1 MSKLSKIMAIVGV
14 VAAVAAIG
22 MAIGFWGSRG
32 GPIPA
37 TSSVESNH
45 PGFAV
50 SHPNPTPAPGPAANI
65 SPKVPRH
72 HVRTDTTITT
82 NSQGETVT
90 TPSASANTN
99 IMADWEEKVDD
110 LLTAEEEEP
119 AKAKKMLELFP
130 KLPEDGQIE
139 VAQHLSN
146 LVPDE
151 NYGDLAKLLKDAKLS
166 DGVLDVLFGD
176 ALNRPNSLKLP
187 VLLEVARDPQNPKAE
202 EAKDVLQ
209 LFMEEDYGD
218 DWGRWQ
224 ARMDSWLK
232 ENPD

>member
-1 MSKLSKIMAIVGV
+1 MSKLSRAMAIVGV
-14 VAAVAAIG
+14 VAGVAAIG
-22 MAIGFWGSRG
+22 MVIGFWGSRG
-32 GPIPA
+32 NSGPLATGPETNTVT
-37 TSSVESNH
+37 TSS
-45 PGFAV
+45 
-50 SHPNPTPAPGPAANI
+50 SHPDLNPNARPNVP
-65 SPKVPRH
+65 SLPKVPRH
-72 HVRTDTTITT
+72 RLPADQAAT
-82 NSQGETVT
+82 NAQGETV
-90 TPSASANTN
+90 PPNISTN

-110 LLTAEEEEP
+110 LLTSDDDEP
-119 AKAKKMLELFP
+119 VKARKMLELFP

-151 NYGDLAKLLKDAKLS
+151 NYSELAKLLKDSKLS

-176 ALNRPNSLKLP
+176 ALNSPNSLKLP
-187 VLLEVARDPQNPKAE
+187 VLLDVARDPQNPKAE

-209 LFMEEDYGD
+209 LFIEEDYGD

-224 ARMDSWLK
+224 TRVDSWLK